1 MYCAVRRKLPAGL
14 SRGQRSL
21 PSSAAD
27 FGLVS
32 EGLRAIEN
40 CTLLLL
46 SADNLGGRAYY
57 LLLRQFAKRQLGVQG
72 LACTIYL
79 KGEAF
84 LAPLHSHR

>member
-1 MYCAVRRKLPAGL
+1 MGL

-27 FGLVS
+27 SGLVS

-46 SADNLGGRAYY
+46 SAGNLGALAYY
-57 LLLRQFAKRQLGVQG
+57 LSLRQFVIRQPGVQG

-79 KGEAF
+79 KREVF
-84 LAPLHSHR
+84 LAPLHSNR

>member
-1 MYCAVRRKLPAGL
+1 VGL

-27 FGLVS
+27 FDLVS

-46 SADNLGGRAYY
+46 SAGNLGALAYY
-57 LLLRQFAKRQLGVQG
+57 LSLRRFTKRQPGVQG
-72 LACTIYL
+72 LACTTSL
-79 KGEAF
+79 KGKPL
-84 LAPLHSHR
+84 LAPLHSLR